1 MKAIIDYILQPF
13 HQPCFA
19 FQPSVIATSSIKQAT
34 TKEFN
39 SRNSFFVAKDFSKQA
54 GFFFRVDSS
63 QEYISEPEEI
73 KKVKSTKVQTIDLNY
88 SVGLKRVGKWIIFP
102 LVFCWIILET
112 AFEFIID
119 ADEEEVVL
127 KQVKEDVLP
136 EGNYYRRP
144 D

>member
-1 MKAIIDYILQPF
+1 MKAIIESIQQTFQQPRY
-13 HQPCFA
+13 A
-19 FQPSVIATSSIKQAT
+19 FQPSLIALSSTNETGIT
-34 TKEFN
+34 ELN
-39 SRNSFFVAKDFSKQA
+39 SRQSFFVAKEFSKQA
-54 GFFFRVDSS
+54 SYFFRVDSS
-63 QEYISEPEEI
+63 QEYVSEPEEI
-73 KKVKSTKVQTIDLNY
+73 KKVKRVSVQSIDLNY
-88 SVGLKRVGKWIIFP
+88 SQGLKRIGKWIVFP

-119 ADEEEVVL
+119 SDEEEVVL